1 MKTKKLFKLKNYI
14 YCISILSIIIHTKT
28 QAQTFDA
35 GFFVGITASQISG
48 DELAGF
54 HQPGIHFGTEVSTEL
69 KSFELGFGLAFNQK
83 GSRATSKITGTNQL
97 YTLRL
102 NYLDIPIMFR
112 KSFDKWRFGFG
123 PSINILASANE
134 ADFFGSKELTV
145 PFNTIDYTLV
155 AQVEYRVKKKMSI
168 RLSYGHSLL
177 PVRKFNGDGVSFND
191 GQYNE
196 WLSTGVCFQL

>member
-1 MKTKKLFKLKNYI
+1 MLHKVI
-14 YCISILSIIIHTKT
+14 YCISILFIFNHTKT
-28 QAQTFDA
+28 VAQTFDA
-35 GFFVGITASQISG
+35 GFFAGITASQISG

-54 HQPGIHFGTEVSTEL
+54 HQPGIHFGAEVSTEL
-69 KSFELGFGLAFNQK
+69 NSFELGFGLAFNQK
-83 GSRATSKITGTNQL
+83 GSRATSKITGANQL

-102 NYLDIPIMFR
+102 NYLDIPIVLR
-112 KSFDKWRFGFG
+112 KSFDKWRFGIG

-155 AQVEYRVKKKMSI
+155 AQVEYQVKKKMSI

-177 PVRKFNGDGVSFND
+177 PVRKFNGNGTSFND

-196 WLSTGVCFQL
+196 WISTGVLFHL